1 MKPNLKTN
9 SNKDIPRDTS
19 QYNQRTQDNNIELFK
34 SLIAK
39 IERERDYFHT
49 CIYSQY

>member
-1 MKPNLKTN
+1 MKLKQTTN

-19 QYNQRTQDNNIELFK
+19 QCNQQTQDNNIESLKF
-34 SLIAK
+34 LIAR
-39 IERERDYFHT
+39 IEQERDYFHT